1 MGKNQLLGAS
11 KTFSCQVD
19 KSSSIYLYLYTKIHI
34 HMDLFQFIGDMN
46 MAPGFVQVVRQSYLL
61 CIFYNDRG
69 E

>member
-34 HMDLFQFIGDMN
+34 HIHIDLFQF
-46 MAPGFVQVVRQSYLL
+46 MARWTSHQVSSKLL
-61 CIFYNDRG
+61 GNHTFYVFFIMT
-69 E
+69 

>member
-34 HMDLFQFIGDMN
+34 HIDLFQSMARWTSHQVSSKLLGDHT
-46 MAPGFVQVVRQSYLL
+46 
-61 CIFYNDRG
+61 FYVFL
-69 E
+69 